1 MDTGAV
7 LMIAIGLA
15 MYALAAVFATGFERR
30 DRDRPRRR
38 LRRPLLPLTRRRSDA
53 RGRSDA
59 LEPDP
64 GDLGPRARHEQ
75 RSSHRLL
82 RLVKR
87 CTGFERRNASV
98 AEPEQ
103 D

>member
-1 MDTGAV
+1 
-7 LMIAIGLA
+7 MIAIGLA

-30 DRDRPRRR
+30 DRDRPRRI

-53 RGRSDA
+53 RDR
-59 LEPDP
+59 
-64 GDLGPRARHEQ
+64 
-75 RSSHRLL
+75 
-82 RLVKR
+82 
-87 CTGFERRNASV
+87 SV